1 MNIALNAYFIPR
13 FGYIAAAYTTVVC
26 YLLYYAIHVFFAW
39 KVHGGILYDM
49 KNQLLWLFGV
59 TAAAF
64 IFLAMTELIW
74 LRMALLAILCLFA
87 LLAAVDLALTII
99 DPDRPMHVAQLILG
113 PLLRLSGL
121 FTLGM

>member
-1 MNIALNAYFIPR
+1 MMIPGATGCPVAGR
-13 FGYIAAAYTTVVC
+13 MTAGA
-26 YLLYYAIHVFFAW
+26 
-39 KVHGGILYDM
+39 G
-49 KNQLLWLFGV
+49 
-59 TAAAF
+59 TAAAGMAGRRPRPRMR
-64 IFLAMTELIW
+64 LPRP
-74 LRMALLAILCLFA
+74 LRMALPAILCLFA

>member
-1 MNIALNAYFIPR
+1 MIRPDPDDDTRRDRMPR
-13 FGYIAAAYTTVVC
+13 GWQASGWNGRPRPRMR
-26 YLLYYAIHVFFAW
+26 LPRP
-39 KVHGGILYDM
+39 
-49 KNQLLWLFGV
+49 
-59 TAAAF
+59 
-64 IFLAMTELIW
+64 
-74 LRMALLAILCLFA
+74 LRIALLAILCLFA

>member
-1 MNIALNAYFIPR
+1 MIRPDPDDDTRRDRMPR
-13 FGYIAAAYTTVVC
+13 GWQDDRWSRDGCGWDGWQASGWNGRPRPRMR
-26 YLLYYAIHVFFAW
+26 LPRP
-39 KVHGGILYDM
+39 
-49 KNQLLWLFGV
+49 
-59 TAAAF
+59 
-64 IFLAMTELIW
+64 
-74 LRMALLAILCLFA
+74 LRIA

>member
-1 MNIALNAYFIPR
+1 MIRPDPDDDTRRDRMPR
-13 FGYIAAAYTTVVC
+13 GRQASGWNGRPRPRMR
-26 YLLYYAIHVFFAW
+26 LPRP
-39 KVHGGILYDM
+39 
-49 KNQLLWLFGV
+49 
-59 TAAAF
+59 
-64 IFLAMTELIW
+64 
-74 LRMALLAILCLFA
+74 LRMALPAILCLFA

>member
-1 MNIALNAYFIPR
+1 MIRPDPDDDTRRDRMPR
-13 FGYIAAAYTTVVC
+13 GWQDDRWSRDGCGWVSDDEKRIIKARP
-26 YLLYYAIHVFFAW
+26 
-39 KVHGGILYDM
+39 
-49 KNQLLWLFGV
+49 
-59 TAAAF
+59 
-64 IFLAMTELIW
+64 

>member
-1 MNIALNAYFIPR
+1 MIRSDPDDDTRRDRMPR
-13 FGYIAAAYTTVVC
+13 GWQDDRWSRDGCGWDGWQASGWNGRPRPRMR
-26 YLLYYAIHVFFAW
+26 LPRP
-39 KVHGGILYDM
+39 
-49 KNQLLWLFGV
+49 
-59 TAAAF
+59 
-64 IFLAMTELIW
+64 
-74 LRMALLAILCLFA
+74 LRIALLAILCLFA

>member
-1 MNIALNAYFIPR
+1 MIRPDPDDDTRRDRMPR
-13 FGYIAAAYTTVVC
+13 GWQDDRWSRDGC
-26 YLLYYAIHVFFAW
+26 GWNGRPRPRMRLPRP
-39 KVHGGILYDM
+39 
-49 KNQLLWLFGV
+49 
-59 TAAAF
+59 
-64 IFLAMTELIW
+64 

-121 FTLGM
+121 VTLGM

>member
-1 MNIALNAYFIPR
+1 MIRPDPDDDTRRDRMPR
-13 FGYIAAAYTTVVC
+13 GWQDDRWSRDSC
-26 YLLYYAIHVFFAW
+26 GWNGRPRPRMCLPRP
-39 KVHGGILYDM
+39 
-49 KNQLLWLFGV
+49 
-59 TAAAF
+59 
-64 IFLAMTELIW
+64 

>member
-1 MNIALNAYFIPR
+1 MIRPDPDDDTRRDRMPR
-13 FGYIAAAYTTVVC
+13 GWQDDRWSQDGCGWDGWQASGWNGRPRPRMR
-26 YLLYYAIHVFFAW
+26 LPRP
-39 KVHGGILYDM
+39 
-49 KNQLLWLFGV
+49 
-59 TAAAF
+59 
-64 IFLAMTELIW
+64 

>member
-1 MNIALNAYFIPR
+1 
-13 FGYIAAAYTTVVC
+13 
-26 YLLYYAIHVFFAW
+26 
-39 KVHGGILYDM
+39 
-49 KNQLLWLFGV
+49 
-59 TAAAF
+59 
-64 IFLAMTELIW
+64 
-74 LRMALLAILCLFA
+74 MALLAILCLFA

>member
-1 MNIALNAYFIPR
+1 MIRPDPDDDTRRDRMPR
-13 FGYIAAAYTTVVC
+13 GWQDDRCGRDGWQASGWNGRPRPRMR
-26 YLLYYAIHVFFAW
+26 LPRP
-39 KVHGGILYDM
+39 
-49 KNQLLWLFGV
+49 
-59 TAAAF
+59 
-64 IFLAMTELIW
+64 

>member
-1 MNIALNAYFIPR
+1 MGSPKR
-13 FGYIAAAYTTVVC
+13 FS
-26 YLLYYAIHVFFAW
+26 
-39 KVHGGILYDM
+39 HGVRR
-49 KNQLLWLFGV
+49 W
-59 TAAAF
+59 T
-64 IFLAMTELIW
+64 
-74 LRMALLAILCLFA
+74 LCLFA

>member
-1 MNIALNAYFIPR
+1 MIRPDPDDDTRRDRMPR
-13 FGYIAAAYTTVVC
+13 GRQDDRWSRQASGWNGRPRPRMR
-26 YLLYYAIHVFFAW
+26 LPRP
-39 KVHGGILYDM
+39 
-49 KNQLLWLFGV
+49 
-59 TAAAF
+59 
-64 IFLAMTELIW
+64 
-74 LRMALLAILCLFA
+74 LRIALLAILCLFA

>member
-1 MNIALNAYFIPR
+1 MIRPDPDDDTRRDRMPR
-13 FGYIAAAYTTVVC
+13 GWQDDRWSRD
-26 YLLYYAIHVFFAW
+26 AW
-39 KVHGGILYDM
+39 QGGGWNGRPRPRMRLPRP
-49 KNQLLWLFGV
+49 
-59 TAAAF
+59 
-64 IFLAMTELIW
+64 